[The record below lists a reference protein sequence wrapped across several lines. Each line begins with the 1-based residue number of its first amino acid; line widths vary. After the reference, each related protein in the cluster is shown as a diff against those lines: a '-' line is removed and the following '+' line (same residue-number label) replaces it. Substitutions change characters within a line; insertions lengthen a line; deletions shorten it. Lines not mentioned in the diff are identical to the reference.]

1 MEVVHREI
9 GERTVP
15 SGESENSFN
24 YSNYP
29 VSQREA
35 RVPMGKSLV
44 PSRELAVPHR
54 IAVS

>member
-24 YSNYP
+24 Y
-29 VSQREA
+29 
-35 RVPMGKSLV
+35 
-44 PSRELAVPHR
+44 
-54 IAVS
+54 